1 MCDDRRSEDR
11 KTAERLYLEVKGEI
25 KLVDIANKLNL
36 SPQKIRKWKALDKWE
51 AKLSGDV
58 QKRDNKEVGRS
69 TKKTTAK
76 KQSKKSSKKVERS
89 TSADPPR
96 KRGGQPGNQN
106 SKGHKGWKPIGQRH
120 ALKHGGYSAVY
131 WDTLSEEE
139 KEMIREMDTDPET
152 ILLESIRLYAVR
164 ERRLMILINKYRG
177 MVTPDGKDISVAMS
191 KSSRMEKKRVFDGTP
206 EEQQVLKE
214 EYDNR
219 IREKIE
225 NGERLPGRD
234 VQIYT
239 ETENKDMLIARLED
253 QLTRCQSAKNK
264 AIAELASIQQ
274 ARLEREGG
282 NDDLVAA
289 WVESLMGKW
298 GDADG

>member
-11 KTAERLYLEVKGEI
+11 KTAERLYLEVNGEI
-25 KLVDIANKLNL
+25 KLVDIAYKLNL
-36 SPQKIRKWKALDKWE
+36 SPQKVRKWKALDKWE
-51 AKLSGDV
+51 TKLSGDV
-58 QKRDNKEVGRS
+58 KKNNNKEVERS

-89 TSADPPR
+89 TSAEPPR

-106 SKGHKGWKPIGQRH
+106 SKGRKSVSERY

-131 WDTLSEEE
+131 WDTLDEAE

-152 ILLESIRLYAVR
+152 ILLESIRMYTVR
-164 ERRLMILINKYRG
+164 ERRLMILINKYRN
-177 MVTPDGKDISVAMS
+177 MVASKGEDISMVMS
-191 KSSRMEKKRVFDGTP
+191 KNSRMEKKRVFDGTP